1 MPVKLTHLKFVD
13 ALKPYIDKV
22 MKDNVG
28 LLASIVAWSLLT
40 SLIPVIVGLIAISGV
55 ILSRNPSLQRSLVQH
70 LSAAL
75 QGVFTPQD
83 LNNMVHVA
91 THHSGLLGILGIAG
105 ILWGGSNVGGA
116 ISTVFQP
123 VFETAGRN
131 FIKEKILDVTMIF
144 VMTFLVIIIVV
155 ASSYAAIVNRLLPN
169 FPLSGDAPQV
179 IGSLISL
186 AAGFLL
192 FGTIYVAFPNT
203 KRRLE
208 IHHVW
213 LGALVAA
220 VLFVILNLVWPI
232 YAHFAHFS
240 RYGAI
245 LLPLLVLTAWLYF
258 FAIILLVGAEV
269 VAITAL
275 REANR
280 DHESIG
286 PRPQNFVPQH
296 EVLRKL

>member
-1 MPVKLTHLKFVD
+1 MKLPHLHIVD
-13 ALKPYIDKV
+13 VLKPYIDKV

-55 ILSRNPSLQRSLVQH
+55 VLITEPSLQHSLVRH

-75 QGVFTPQD
+75 QGVFTPKD
-83 LNNMVHVA
+83 LDNMVHIA
-91 THHSGLLGILGIAG
+91 TRHSGLLGILGIAG
-105 ILWGGSNVGGA
+105 VLWGGSNVGGS

-123 VFETAGRN
+123 LFETGGRN
-131 FIKEKILDVTMIF
+131 IIKEKILDICMIF
-144 VMTFLVIIIVV
+144 VITILVVVIIA
-155 ASSYAAIVNRLLPN
+155 ASTYSVLINRLVAN
-169 FPLSGDAPQV
+169 FPLSGAAPQV
-179 IGSLISL
+179 IGSLVSL

-203 KRRLE
+203 DRTLE
-208 IHHVW
+208 IRHVW
-213 LGALVAA
+213 LGALIASI
-220 VLFVILNLVWPI
+220 LFVALNLIWPI
-232 YAHFAHFS
+232 YAHIAHFS
-240 RYGAI
+240 RYGAVV
-245 LLPLLVLTAWLYF
+245 LPLIVLTAWLYF
-258 FAIILLVGAEV
+258 FALILVIGAEI

-280 DHESIG
+280 KDERIG

-296 EVLRKL
+296 SVLRKR